1 MQFTTKGIH
10 IGEKPNFK
18 EGATGD
24 VIVPLHLST
33 TFARKDVE
41 VPTAGYEYSRSLN
54 PTRKALE
61 SKLAAIENAKYGLAF
76 SSGLGAETTVL
87 LSLLKSGDHVVTTDD
102 LYGGTQRLFRQVFT
116 ANYGIDFSFV
126 DSANPARVEDAIREE
141 TKIIWIETP
150 TNPMLKLTDIERI
163 ALIAKEHNLI
173 LVVDN
178 TFMSPYF
185 QNPLELGADIVLHS
199 TSKYINGH
207 SDSIGGA
214 VMVSREDLYERLQFM
229 QNSAGAM
236 MSPFDSY
243 LVLRGIKTLS
253 LRMRQHETN
262 AIEVANF
269 LSKHPKVKNVI
280 FPGLASHP
288 QHELA
293 KDQMKGFGGMM
304 AIELEGE
311 LEDAKLFL
319 SKLKYFALAES
330 LGGVESLIELP
341 ALMTHGSVPVED
353 RKKLGITDTL
363 IRVSVGIEDTE
374 DLIEDLAQA
383 LESVVM

>member
-1 MQFTTKGIH
+1 M
-10 IGEKPNFK
+10 
-18 EGATGD
+18 
-24 VIVPLHLST
+24 
-33 TFARKDVE
+33 
-41 VPTAGYEYSRSLN
+41 
-54 PTRKALE
+54 
-61 SKLAAIENAKYGLAF
+61 
-76 SSGLGAETTVL
+76 
-87 LSLLKSGDHVVTTDD
+87 
-102 LYGGTQRLFRQVFT
+102 
-116 ANYGIDFSFV
+116 
-126 DSANPARVEDAIREE
+126 
-141 TKIIWIETP
+141 
-150 TNPMLKLTDIERI
+150 
-163 ALIAKEHNLI
+163 
-173 LVVDN
+173 
-178 TFMSPYF
+178 
-185 QNPLELGADIVLHS
+185 
-199 TSKYINGH
+199 
-207 SDSIGGA
+207 
-214 VMVSREDLYERLQFM
+214 
-229 QNSAGAM
+229 
-236 MSPFDSY
+236 
-243 LVLRGIKTLS
+243 
-253 LRMRQHETN
+253 
-262 AIEVANF
+262 
-269 LSKHPKVKNVI
+269 I